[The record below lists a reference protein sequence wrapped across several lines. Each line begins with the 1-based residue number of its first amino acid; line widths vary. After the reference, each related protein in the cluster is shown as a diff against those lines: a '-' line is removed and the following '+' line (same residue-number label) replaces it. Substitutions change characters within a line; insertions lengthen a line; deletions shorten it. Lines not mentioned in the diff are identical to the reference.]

1 MKLSQQCI
9 KEEVD
14 MSQLSVSLYI
24 YIYMIDNSIYI
35 YITYCATTNKCA
47 KNGFVI
53 E

>member
-14 MSQLSVSLYI
+14 MSQLFVSYKYIVYI
-24 YIYMIDNSIYI
+24 YILR
-35 YITYCATTNKCA
+35 TTNKCA